1 MMKERFNLL
10 YERLLEVKEEAIV
23 QAPFQAY
30 FSEMADLL
38 AKLCK
43 LYTEIEEGTYFQQS
57 EENLKRENH
66 AFYEVLKPGSYEKSF
81 ACPDYALETLGQEY
95 GAILSFLNA
104 ELRSIYP
111 AVFEQNLFEL
121 LIRGELFLEIYTSFL
136 VSFQEEK
143 KAPLVSQIKEIIYFF
158 FFDYMDEEMDAH
170 VRNKVDPASDFAYK
184 IITES
189 DLTNTKYLY
198 QFGEY
203 ISKNQ
208 IKTAAYLAKASD
220 EQIKLM
226 ADTYTEGYRI
236 GFVKGNK
243 DLSKK
248 KVVEIRYPIGFERM
262 IKQAIENFEK
272 MGLKPTIVRSPHSIF
287 TKRGML
293 TLGYFSES
301 PNKQYQYDHKED
313 EALFSDKKLFN
324 RKLELQR
331 KAYEH
336 YKTLAGFMAG
346 PAVVEVF
353 GEVPFSPKSS
363 QAALKLSEKQQKLS
377 TWYYGELAQMINEY
391 IKGEERSF
399 TIIAFPVP
407 EIGDKYE
414 EIMDET
420 IKLNTLD
427 YQTYEDIQQAIIDAL
442 DKASYVQIKGQ
453 NGNHTDLKVML
464 TKLENPEKQ
473 TIFENCVAD
482 VNIPV
487 GEVFTSPVL
496 KGTEGTLHVS
506 RVFLNELEYRDLE
519 ITFEDGYIK
528 DYRCG
533 NFEKEEEGKQMIFDN
548 VLYHHTTLPIG
559 EFAIGTNTTA
569 YVMGRKYKIEDRLP
583 ILIAEKTG
591 PHFAVGDTC
600 YSHAEDV
607 AVYNPDGKEI
617 IVRDNE
623 TSLLR
628 KTDPSKAYFQCHTD
642 ITIPYDELGALYGV
656 TPLGEEIWI
665 IRDGRFVL
673 EAAKPLNKPLE
684 CE

>member
-1 MMKERFNLL
+1 MMKERFELA
-10 YERLLEVKEEAIV
+10 YERLLEIEKETVVEK
-23 QAPFQAY
+23 PFQTFFAGTA
-30 FSEMADLL
+30 SML
-38 AKLCK
+38 AELCK
-43 LYTEIEEGTYFQQS
+43 LYLEIEKGTYFQKA
-57 EENLKRENH
+57 EDELHKENA
-66 AFYEVLKPGSYEKSF
+66 AFYGTLLPGSYEQSF
-81 ACPDYALETLGQEY
+81 ACPEYAVNLLGEEY
-95 GAILSFLNA
+95 GAMFSFLYA
-104 ELRSIYP
+104 EMRSIYP

-121 LIRGELFLEIYTSFL
+121 VIRAELFLEIYTSFS
-136 VSFQEEK
+136 VSYAEEHA
-143 KAPLVSQIKEIIYFF
+143 APAASMVKESLYFF
-158 FFDYMDEEMDAH
+158 FFDYMEDEMMQH
-170 VRNKVDPASDFAYK
+170 VRNKLDPASDFAYQ
-184 IITES
+184 IIMES
-189 DLTNTKYLY
+189 DLSDTSYLY
-198 QFGEY
+198 RYGEY
-203 ISKNQ
+203 ISDNQ
-208 IKTAAYLAKASD
+208 IKTAQYMAAASE
-220 EQIKLM
+220 EQIHLM

-236 GFVKGNK
+236 GFIKGNK

-248 KVVEIRYPIGFERM
+248 KVVEIRFPIGFERM
-262 IKQAIENFEK
+262 IKVAIENFEK
-272 MGLKPTIVRSPHSIF
+272 MGLKPVIVRSPHSMF
-287 TKRGML
+287 TKRGIL

-313 EALFSDKKLFN
+313 EALFLDKKLLQ
-324 RKLELQR
+324 RKLECQ
-331 KAYEH
+331 KQAYEH

-363 QAALKLSEKQQKLS
+363 QAAFKLSAKQQQLS
-377 TWYYGELAQMINEY
+377 TWYYGELSQMVNEY

-407 EIGDKYE
+407 EIGEKYE

-442 DKASYVQIKGQ
+442 DQASYVRIKGC
-453 NGNHTDLKVML
+453 NGNRTDLKVML
-464 TKLENPEKQ
+464 TKLTDPAKQ

-496 KGTEGTLHVS
+496 TGTEGTLHVT

-519 ITFEDGYIK
+519 LTFENGYIK
-528 DYRCG
+528 EYGCG
-533 NFEKEEEGKQMIFDN
+533 NFEDKSEGKKMIMDN
-548 VLYHHTTLPIG
+548 VLYHHETLPIG

-569 YVMGRKYKIEDRLP
+569 YVMGRKYGIEDRLP

-617 IVRDNE
+617 IARDNE
-623 TSLLR
+623 TSILR
-628 KTDPSKAYFQCHTD
+628 KEDPAKAYFQCHTD

-656 TPLGEEIWI
+656 AEDGTEIWI
-665 IRDGRFVL
+665 IRDGKFVL
-673 EAAKPLNKPLE
+673 EAAELLNAPLE